1 MDEMPGM
8 IRPDL
13 QALPQVK
20 DRMTFLYL
28 EHCTLG
34 RQDGA
39 ITVTDEK
46 GIVQIPAAGI
56 SVLLLGPGTRVTHRA
71 MELMGDTGVGAVWV
85 GEHGVRY
92 YAHGRPLTTH
102 SQLLLRQAELVS
114 NTRKHMDVVRK
125 MYQLR
130 FPDEDI
136 SRLTMQQLR
145 GREGSRVR
153 QVYRKASKDTG
164 IPWSGR
170 LYRPE
175 DFTSGDAV
183 NQALSAGHACLY
195 GLAHAVIVALGCA
208 PGLGFVHVGHE
219 CSFVYDLADLYKAEV
234 TIPIAFEVAAQAPDD
249 LPAVVRR
256 RVRDAMVEHHI
267 LERMVHDIRY
277 LLLNADEREQ
287 EPEAVYLWDNKVG
300 NVSSR
305 VRDALWERV
314 CQNLKNGQ
322 ATLVF
327 TTAGE
332 QRMDFRTHNTAWETV
347 DFDGIK
353 LMRRP
358 LPQAEQNQIDLKPGF
373 SKAAQQQMARK
384 AGRTKPSTGNYTV
397 IDLETTGLKAASDSI
412 IEYGALRVRDG
423 VPVEE
428 LTMLVCVEEN
438 VPAEITALTGLSA
451 AELQQGTEPREALN
465 SFLLFIGKDP
475 LVGHN
480 ITFDLEFLRMTCKRY
495 GFPAPTNRQ
504 IDLAQLARRNLT
516 RIANYKLVTLAQHFQ
531 LVEKVEH
538 RALPD
543 CRLIQQVYCKL
554 KETAV
559 Q

>member
-1 MDEMPGM
+1 MTNCPPKLRG
-8 IRPDL
+8 DL
-13 QALPQVK
+13 SKWLC
-20 DRMTFLYL
+20 
-28 EHCTLG
+28 E
-34 RQDGA
+34 
-39 ITVTDEK
+39 IN
-46 GIVQIPAAGI
+46 
-56 SVLLLGPGTRVTHRA
+56 
-71 MELMGDTGVGAVWV
+71 TGV
-85 GEHGVRY
+85 Y
-92 YAHGRPLTTH
+92 
-102 SQLLLRQAELVS
+102 
-114 NTRKHMDVVRK
+114 
-125 MYQLR
+125 
-130 FPDEDI
+130 
-136 SRLTMQQLR
+136 
-145 GREGSRVR
+145 
-153 QVYRKASKDTG
+153 
-164 IPWSGR
+164 
-170 LYRPE
+170 
-175 DFTSGDAV
+175 
-183 NQALSAGHACLY
+183 
-195 GLAHAVIVALGCA
+195 
-208 PGLGFVHVGHE
+208 
-219 CSFVYDLADLYKAEV
+219 
-234 TIPIAFEVAAQAPDD
+234 
-249 LPAVVRR
+249 
-256 RVRDAMVEHHI
+256 
-267 LERMVHDIRY
+267 
-277 LLLNADEREQ
+277 
-287 EPEAVYLWDNKVG
+287 VG

-428 LTMLVCVEEN
+428 LTMLVRVEEN

-451 AELQQGTEPREALN
+451 AELQQGTEPREA
-465 SFLLFIGKDP
+465 
-475 LVGHN
+475 
-480 ITFDLEFLRMTCKRY
+480 
-495 GFPAPTNRQ
+495 PAPTNRQ

-531 LVEKVEH
+531 LAEKVEH

>member
-1 MDEMPGM
+1 MTKCPPKLSG
-8 IRPDL
+8 DL
-13 QALPQVK
+13 SKWLC
-20 DRMTFLYL
+20 
-28 EHCTLG
+28 E
-34 RQDGA
+34 
-39 ITVTDEK
+39 IN
-46 GIVQIPAAGI
+46 
-56 SVLLLGPGTRVTHRA
+56 
-71 MELMGDTGVGAVWV
+71 TGV
-85 GEHGVRY
+85 Y
-92 YAHGRPLTTH
+92 
-102 SQLLLRQAELVS
+102 
-114 NTRKHMDVVRK
+114 
-125 MYQLR
+125 
-130 FPDEDI
+130 
-136 SRLTMQQLR
+136 
-145 GREGSRVR
+145 
-153 QVYRKASKDTG
+153 
-164 IPWSGR
+164 
-170 LYRPE
+170 
-175 DFTSGDAV
+175 
-183 NQALSAGHACLY
+183 
-195 GLAHAVIVALGCA
+195 
-208 PGLGFVHVGHE
+208 
-219 CSFVYDLADLYKAEV
+219 
-234 TIPIAFEVAAQAPDD
+234 
-249 LPAVVRR
+249 
-256 RVRDAMVEHHI
+256 
-267 LERMVHDIRY
+267 
-277 LLLNADEREQ
+277 
-287 EPEAVYLWDNKVG
+287 VG

-480 ITFDLEFLRMTCKRY
+480 IAFDLEFLRMTCKRY
-495 GFPAPTNRQ
+495 GFPAPTNSQ
-504 IDLAQLARRNLT
+504 IDLTSDLVIDMSTPDQMAIATQHDDGYAASRINASGRMLINGSVLSKGGLINLDMHPGSVWT
-516 RIANYKLVTLAQHFQ
+516 GSSLSDNVNGGKLDVAMNNSVWNVTSNSNLDTLALSHSTVDFASHGSTDGTFAT
-531 LVEKVEH
+531 LNVENLSGNSTFIMRADVVGEGNGVNNKGDLLNISGSSAGNHVLAIRNQGSEATTGNEVLTVVKTTDGAASFSASSQVE
-538 RALPD
+538 LGGY
-543 CRLIQQVYCKL
+543 L
-554 KETAV
+554 
-559 Q
+559 

>member
-1 MDEMPGM
+1 M
-8 IRPDL
+8 
-13 QALPQVK
+13 
-20 DRMTFLYL
+20 
-28 EHCTLG
+28 
-34 RQDGA
+34 
-39 ITVTDEK
+39 
-46 GIVQIPAAGI
+46 
-56 SVLLLGPGTRVTHRA
+56 
-71 MELMGDTGVGAVWV
+71 AV
-85 GEHGVRY
+85 RDQ
-92 YAHGRPLTTH
+92 HGRLCGQCEQP
-102 SQLLLRQAELVS
+102 
-114 NTRKHMDVVRK
+114 
-125 MYQLR
+125 
-130 FPDEDI
+130 
-136 SRLTMQQLR
+136 
-145 GREGSRVR
+145 
-153 QVYRKASKDTG
+153 
-164 IPWSGR
+164 
-170 LYRPE
+170 RP
-175 DFTSGDAV
+175 
-183 NQALSAGHACLY
+183 
-195 GLAHAVIVALGCA
+195 I
-208 PGLGFVHVGHE
+208 
-219 CSFVYDLADLYKAEV
+219 
-234 TIPIAFEVAAQAPDD
+234 
-249 LPAVVRR
+249 
-256 RVRDAMVEHHI
+256 
-267 LERMVHDIRY
+267 
-277 LLLNADEREQ
+277 
-287 EPEAVYLWDNKVG
+287 
-300 NVSSR
+300 R

-480 ITFDLEFLRMTCKRY
+480 IAFDLEFLRMTCKRY

-531 LVEKVEH
+531 LAEKVEH